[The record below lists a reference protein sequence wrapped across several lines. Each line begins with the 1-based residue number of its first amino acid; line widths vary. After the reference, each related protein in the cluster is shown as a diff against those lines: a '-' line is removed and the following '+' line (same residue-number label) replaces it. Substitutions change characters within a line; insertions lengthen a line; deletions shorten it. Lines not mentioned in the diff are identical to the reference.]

1 VYVEV
6 LWVTMKISLLTT
18 FFSVLVGYPVAYL
31 ISAATRERKNRLLY
45 WVLLSFWTSFLVRTF
60 AWVVLLGRNG
70 VLNWVLK
77 HLGLVDS
84 PLGLLYNL
92 PAVIVGMTHALM
104 PIAIMT
110 MLSVMENI
118 DRRLPSAASTLGARP
133 GMAFWKV
140 YFPLSL
146 PGVFAS
152 ALMVFVTA
160 IGFFITPTLLGGR
173 HETMITQLIIDQVL
187 QALNWGFAGAIS
199 VLLLAVVLVVFVVY
213 DRMVGLSTMTGGS
226 SAARGPQKSDGLGRK
241 FGDALLTLLAN
252 ATDAL
257 LALLPKRKKRAGDG
271 NGMTLRTVVTLILVF
286 LSAPA
291 FLMIPLSF
299 DSASGLAWPPHGVSL
314 QWYQQVMDSPLW
326 IQAATR
332 SLVVGVGTGVL
343 SMAIGTP
350 AAFLLVRGG
359 LRWNATML
367 AFVLAPIVVP
377 RMILAVGVFYFFAKI
392 GLVGSSLGLVLA
404 HTVVAVPYV
413 VITMMAVLRNYD
425 TRLDLAAQSMGAR
438 TFTTLRRVTFPIL
451 SAGMLSSFLFAFATS
466 FDELTIA
473 LFSSGGLS
481 TTLPKQ
487 FWDETTMQ
495 ISPVI
500 AAVSTLLFVFISI
513 LISLAD
519 RLRRRSLA

>member
-1 VYVEV
+1 
-6 LWVTMKISLLTT
+6 
-18 FFSVLVGYPVAYL
+18 
-31 ISAATRERKNRLLY
+31 
-45 WVLLSFWTSFLVRTF
+45 
-60 AWVVLLGRNG
+60 
-70 VLNWVLK
+70 
-77 HLGLVDS
+77 
-84 PLGLLYNL
+84 
-92 PAVIVGMTHALM
+92 
-104 PIAIMT
+104 
-110 MLSVMENI
+110 
-118 DRRLPSAASTLGARP
+118 
-133 GMAFWKV
+133 
-140 YFPLSL
+140 
-146 PGVFAS
+146 
-152 ALMVFVTA
+152 
-160 IGFFITPTLLGGR
+160 
-173 HETMITQLIIDQVL
+173 
-187 QALNWGFAGAIS
+187 
-199 VLLLAVVLVVFVVY
+199 
-213 DRMVGLSTMTGGS
+213 
-226 SAARGPQKSDGLGRK
+226 
-241 FGDALLTLLAN
+241 
-252 ATDAL
+252 
-257 LALLPKRKKRAGDG
+257 
-271 NGMTLRTVVTLILVF
+271 
-286 LSAPA
+286 
-291 FLMIPLSF
+291 
-299 DSASGLAWPPHGVSL
+299 
-314 QWYQQVMDSPLW
+314 
-326 IQAATR
+326 
-332 SLVVGVGTGVL
+332 
-343 SMAIGTP
+343 
-350 AAFLLVRGG
+350 
-359 LRWNATML
+359 L